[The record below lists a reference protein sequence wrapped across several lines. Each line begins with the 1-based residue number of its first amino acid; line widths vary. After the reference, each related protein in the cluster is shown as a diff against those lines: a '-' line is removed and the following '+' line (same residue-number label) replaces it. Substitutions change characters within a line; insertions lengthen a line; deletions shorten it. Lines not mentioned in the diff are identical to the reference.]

1 MCRHSA
7 NSSHALVDLV
17 LVTHLKG
24 RYFHPNFT
32 GEETRAYKGYAAGS
46 RSHIAH

>member
-46 RSHIAH
+46 RSHG